1 MQNPAA
7 AGEVGQRNNQEQNN
21 EEPVAAAN
29 NDDDMEQEDES
40 EEQSIKKALQN
51 PLEPEQLFNW
61 SAEAEDEV
69 VGDF

>member
-1 MQNPAA
+1 MEE
-7 AGEVGQRNNQEQNN
+7 EV
-21 EEPVAAAN
+21 
-29 NDDDMEQEDES
+29 ES
-40 EEQSIKKALQN
+40 KEQSIKKALQN